1 MGQKHSY
8 KYELS
13 LNANVQMPD
22 QMQVFRSYILVKP
35 GNKDILFDDSTEG
48 VLAHLREKVMN
59 II

>member
-13 LNANVQMPD
+13 LNAKIQVAD
-22 QMQVFRSYILVKP
+22 QMQVFRSHILVKP

-48 VLAHLREKVMN
+48 VLAQLREKVMN